1 VSVDPL
7 LTARDVAVSFDGG
20 SGRRIEAVRGVDL
33 DVARGE
39 VVAVVGESG
48 SGKSV
53 TMLATL
59 GLLGPG
65 AIASGSIRF
74 DGEELIGAHPGR
86 LRRIR
91 GRRIGTVFQDPLTS
105 LNPAHTIGRQLAEA
119 VLAHHP
125 RDKDAARRKA
135 AELLELVSITDV
147 GRRLRSYP
155 HELSGGMR
163 QRVMIGMALANDPDL
178 LIADEPTTALDVTIQ
193 AQILDVLAN
202 VQRERH
208 LAVLL
213 VTHDLGVVAGHTD
226 QIYVMYA
233 GKVVERAPT
242 TTLFANMKMP
252 YTEALMESIPALDAP
267 SHSRLRTI
275 PGRPPDLVN
284 PPRGCRFAPRCAY
297 ARDRCLVEEPKL
309 EHADTPEHQFACF
322 FPVGSPE
329 YHERKVEIS

>member
-1 VSVDPL
+1 MTTAL

-20 SGRRIEAVRGVDL
+20 GGRRIEAVRGVDL

-39 VVAVVGESG
+39 VVAIVGESG

-65 AIASGSIRF
+65 AVANGSIRF
-74 DGEELIGAHPGR
+74 DGEELVGAHPGR

-91 GRRIGTVFQDPLTS
+91 GSRIGTVFQDPMTS

-119 VLAHHP
+119 VLAHNP
-125 RDKDAARRKA
+125 RAKDLARRKA
-135 AELLELVSITDV
+135 AELLELVAITDV

-163 QRVMIGMALANDPDL
+163 QRVMIAMALANDPDL

-193 AQILDVLAN
+193 AQILEVLAN

-213 VTHDLGVVAGHTD
+213 VTHDLGVVAGMA
-226 QIYVMYA
+226 QRVYVMYA
-233 GKVVERAPT
+233 GRVVEHGPVVDVFHRS
-242 TTLFANMKMP
+242 NHP
-252 YTEALMESIPALDAP
+252 YTRGLLGCLPRLDARVDLQP
-267 SHSRLRTI
+267 IGGAPPGAGRLPTGCAFHVRCSLAEARCRTDV
-275 PGRPPDLVN
+275 PELRVFDTTAAACHL
-284 PPRGCRFAPRCAY
+284 APLAPID
-297 ARDRCLVEEPKL
+297 APVPVE
-309 EHADTPEHQFACF
+309 
-322 FPVGSPE
+322 VGP
-329 YHERKVEIS
+329 

>member
-1 VSVDPL
+1 LTADPL
-7 LTARDVAVSFDGG
+7 LVARDVAVSFDGG
-20 SGRRIEAVRGVDL
+20 DGRRIEAVRSVDL

-74 DGEELIGAHPGR
+74 DGEELVGAHPGR

-91 GRRIGTVFQDPLTS
+91 GSRIGTVFQDPLTS
-105 LNPAHTIGRQLAEA
+105 LNPAHTIGRQIAEA

-125 RDKDAARRKA
+125 RAKDAARRKA
-135 AELLELVSITDV
+135 AELLELVAITDID
-147 GRRLRSYP
+147 RRLRAYP

-163 QRVMIGMALANDPDL
+163 QRVMIAMALANDPDL

-213 VTHDLGVVAGHTD
+213 VTHDLGVVAGMA
-226 QIYVMYA
+226 QRVYVMYA
-233 GKVVERAPT
+233 GRVVEHGPVVDVFHRS
-242 TTLFANMKMP
+242 NHP
-252 YTEALMESIPALDAP
+252 YTRGLLACLPRLDGRVDLQPIGGAPPGAGRLPAGCAFHVRCPLAEERCRNEVPELRVFDTTAAACHLAPLAP
-267 SHSRLRTI
+267 SDAAT
-275 PGRPPDLVN
+275 P
-284 PPRGCRFAPRCAY
+284 
-297 ARDRCLVEEPKL
+297 VE
-309 EHADTPEHQFACF
+309 
-322 FPVGSPE
+322 VGS
-329 YHERKVEIS
+329 